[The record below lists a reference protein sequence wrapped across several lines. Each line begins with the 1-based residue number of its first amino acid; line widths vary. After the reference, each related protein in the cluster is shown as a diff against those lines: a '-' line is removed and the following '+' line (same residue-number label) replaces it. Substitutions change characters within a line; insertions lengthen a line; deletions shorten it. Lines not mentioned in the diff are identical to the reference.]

1 MNGMTELLQ
10 DMRGIS
16 ASRAVKSSAET
27 RFSMRV
33 DKKDVE
39 RLLLGGKTIQ
49 IKPQGYSMYP
59 LFVPER
65 DEAIIAPLGNR
76 LPKRGDVVLYR
87 RNGGILVLHRIWRR
101 RGEAF
106 YMVGDN
112 QSEIEGPLRKD
123 QIKGILVGIVRKGK
137 KFSVNHFVYRMS
149 AGLWL
154 ILRPFR
160 PALSKMVAECKRN
173 IFK

>member
-1 MNGMTELLQ
+1 MQ
-10 DMRGIS
+10 
-16 ASRAVKSSAET
+16 K
-27 RFSMRV
+27 

-39 RLLLGGKTIQ
+39 ELLAEGKTLQ
-49 IKPQGYSMYP
+49 LKPKGYSMYP

-65 DEAIIAPLGNR
+65 DEAIIAPLGNT

-87 RNGGILVLHRIWRR
+87 RDGGILVLHRIWRR

-112 QSEIEGPLRKD
+112 QIEIEGPLRRN
-123 QIKGILVGIVRKGK
+123 QIKGILVGVVRKGK
-137 KFSVNHFVYRMS
+137 YFSTDNLVYRVT

-154 ILRPFR
+154 FLRPLR
-160 PALSKMVAECKRN
+160 KSLSKTAAGLKRL
-173 IFK
+173 F